1 MMLKRT
7 TAIVL
12 LSMLQVPGALAAMYG
27 TPSERDGRIQT
38 VDYNEQDVFNVR
50 VKAGA
55 QTTIKFGQD
64 ETIKDVGIGYICTM
78 VYFKKLFA
86 RVYAIRK

>member
-38 VDYNEQDVFNVR
+38 VDYNEQDVFNVGN
-50 VKAGA
+50 GA
-55 QTTIKFGQD
+55 NLLI
-64 ETIKDVGIGYICTM
+64 
-78 VYFKKLFA
+78 
-86 RVYAIRK
+86 

>member
-1 MMLKRT
+1 
-7 TAIVL
+7 
-12 LSMLQVPGALAAMYG
+12 MYG

-64 ETIKDVGIGYICTM
+64 ETIKDVGIGDPEAGQYRSGTTLCFCVQKQKNRIQTLPFRPISIYI
-78 VYFKKLFA
+78 LFT
-86 RVYAIRK
+86 

>member
-27 TPSERDGRIQT
+27 TPSERDGRIPVSNT
-38 VDYNEQDVFNVR
+38 NLPLPKNYSV
-50 VKAGA
+50 
-55 QTTIKFGQD
+55 
-64 ETIKDVGIGYICTM
+64 
-78 VYFKKLFA
+78 
-86 RVYAIRK
+86 

>member
-27 TPSERDGRIQT
+27 TPSETRRAYSDR
-38 VDYNEQDVFNVR
+38 R
-50 VKAGA
+50 
-55 QTTIKFGQD
+55 
-64 ETIKDVGIGYICTM
+64 
-78 VYFKKLFA
+78 L
-86 RVYAIRK
+86 

>member
-1 MMLKRT
+1 
-7 TAIVL
+7 
-12 LSMLQVPGALAAMYG
+12 MYG

-64 ETIKDVGIGYICTM
+64 ETIKDVGIGDPE
-78 VYFKKLFA
+78 A
-86 RVYAIRK
+86 W